1 MSESAAEANE
11 RLRTA
16 PLGELLTP
24 FEWDFVRKQRIIE
37 CLSNLLHTVV
47 YPAWTQSYLDLCGGD
62 TAVMGMHYGRCRAF
76 MAVALIF
83 CAPIAA
89 ALSDTIGRRH
99 MMTWV
104 RAPALLLHFSESS

>member
-62 TAVMGMHYGRCRAF
+62 TAVMGMHCET
-76 MAVALIF
+76 
-83 CAPIAA
+83 
-89 ALSDTIGRRH
+89 SS
-99 MMTWV
+99 
-104 RAPALLLHFSESS
+104 APALFCPWPCL